1 MTKNRKVLFTIIMIA
16 VVILIMGLI
25 LVIINAFTGNPF
37 SKSIAKD
44 KVQRYIHDVYSP
56 ESIVEKS
63 YYSAKDG
70 YYIVEAKIKN
80 EKTNFKY
87 SSNLIIDEK
96 VAEHYQK
103 RFNNDYIK
111 ACQDLMDNDNTY
123 LEFPR
128 DIFIYTS
135 VIVDDNYNSDF
146 NKLNVQQKIYL
157 MGIKNYDKTI
167 SDNDSKSMASKIASQ
182 LLNKLGDQYNFKS
195 IQMSYLD
202 RFGVYEIVIN
212 NRELT
217 IDELSKNTKK
227 LDNNDIGEEEK
238 AFIERFNR

>member
-1 MTKNRKVLFTIIMIA
+1 
-16 VVILIMGLI
+16 
-25 LVIINAFTGNPF
+25 
-37 SKSIAKD
+37 
-44 KVQRYIHDVYSP
+44 
-56 ESIVEKS
+56 
-63 YYSAKDG
+63 
-70 YYIVEAKIKN
+70 
-80 EKTNFKY
+80 
-87 SSNLIIDEK
+87 
-96 VAEHYQK
+96 
-103 RFNNDYIK
+103 
-111 ACQDLMDNDNTY
+111 MDNDNTY

-195 IQMSYLD
+195 IKMSYLD

-238 AFIERFNR
+238 AFIALE